1 MVQGLRA
8 LVALL
13 GDLGAIHSTNMAA
26 PNSSA
31 PAPWPQVPS
40 FGLFKYCIELVH
52 MYMQAELPYTYNK
65 TIVLFPCCCCY
76 LVF

>member
-1 MVQGLRA
+1 MILHFPFIYFRIYKTLAWGARKMAQGLRA

-31 PAPWPQVPS
+31 PAP
-40 FGLFKYCIELVH
+40 
-52 MYMQAELPYTYNK
+52 
-65 TIVLFPCCCCY
+65 
-76 LVF
+76 